1 MKKIL
6 ITGGAGFIGSNLISE
21 LIKDKNNQL
30 YVIDN
35 LSSGKISNILNF
47 KASNLHFFKHD
58 IVDPI
63 NFLDHDFN
71 EIYNLACPASP
82 PFYQLDPLG
91 TMKTCVYGSFNILDF
106 CVKSN
111 AKILHTS
118 TSEIYGNPL
127 VHPQKESY
135 FGNVNPN
142 GIRSCYDEGKRA
154 TETIF
159 FDYFRKYHINIKIV
173 RIFNTY
179 GPYMDKSDGRV
190 VSNFINQAIFN
201 ENITVYGD
209 GSQTRSFCYVSDM
222 VKGLIKMMNSS
233 DNITGPINLGN
244 PHEVT
249 MNELAESVI
258 TLTSSKSN
266 IIFKNLP
273 KDDPIKRKPDIN
285 YAREILSWNPSIS
298 LQKGLLSTINYFKK
312 LK

>member
-6 ITGGAGFIGSNLISE
+6 ITGGAGFLGTNLIAE

-35 LSSGKISNILNF
+35 LSSGKTSNILNF
-47 KASNLHFFKHD
+47 NTSNFHFFKHD

-63 NFLDHDFN
+63 DFLEEDFN

-91 TMKTCVYGSFNILDF
+91 TLKTCVYGAFNILNF

-154 TETIF
+154 AETIF
-159 FDYFRKYHINIKIV
+159 FDYHRQYKIKIKIV

-179 GPYMDKSDGRV
+179 GPYMDKLDGRV
-190 VSNFINQAIFN
+190 ISNFINQAISN
-201 ENITVYGD
+201 QDITVYGE
-209 GSQTRSFCYVSDM
+209 GLQTRSFCYVEDM
-222 VKGLIKMMNSS
+222 VQGLIKMMNSS
-233 DNITGPINLGN
+233 DDLTGPINLGN

-249 MNELAESVI
+249 MNELAELII
-258 TLTSSKSN
+258 TLTSSNSN

-285 YAREILSWNPSIS
+285 YAREALSWNPSFS
-298 LQKGLLSTINYFKK
+298 LQDGLINTINYFKK

>member
-6 ITGGAGFIGSNLISE
+6 ITGGAGFLGTNLISE

-35 LSSGKISNILNF
+35 LSSGKKSNILNF
-47 KASNLHFFKHD
+47 DASNFHFFEHD

-63 NFLDHDFN
+63 DFLDQDFN

-82 PFYQLDPLG
+82 PFYQLDPIG

-111 AKILHTS
+111 AKILQTS

-154 TETIF
+154 AETIF
-159 FDYFRKYHINIKIV
+159 FDYLRKYKINIKVV

-179 GPYMDKSDGRV
+179 GPYMDRLDGRV
-190 VSNFINQAIFN
+190 ISNFINQAISN

-209 GSQTRSFCYVSDM
+209 GSQTRSFCYVTDM
-222 VKGLIKMMNSS
+222 VQGLIKMMNSP
-233 DNITGPINLGN
+233 DDLLGPINLGN
-244 PHEVT
+244 PYEVT
-249 MNELAESVI
+249 MNELAELII
-258 TLTSSKSN
+258 TLTSSNSN
-266 IIFKNLP
+266 IIFRNLP

-285 YAREILSWNPSIS
+285 YAREALSWDPSIS
-298 LQKGLLSTINYFKK
+298 LQEGLLSTINYFKK
-312 LK
+312 FK